1 MASSEQDD
9 VATIIPVSCD
19 GVKTHVFMDDSIEL
33 CGAVYHRSAKASR
46 REDLEVEEPITC
58 GDCSSFHFDTT
69 LAGMLG
75 PTLIGDQVVQMCQP
89 RQKRLLAPFGMMEP
103 LHHKQLPVDRVMR
116 LIQQRTAHGHLR
128 VSEHRIPARLLVLEP
143 APDAFPICSP
153 SSGSDMVDE
162 AAEPLAHGK
171 HPQTL
176 PLACSVKEGVELGAQ
191 GLTDRRRD
199 RHEFLRELE
208 ERVAQAGAHAYTREQ
223 HPQTL
228 SGAIETIRQDAPDAI
243 RGLPLDCSALEHA
256 VGLGQ
261 RGGTGLR
268 CVAEMPDPSFRTEAL
283 ILVNFYR

>member
-103 LHHKQLPVDRVMR
+103 L
-116 LIQQRTAHGHLR
+116 LIN
-128 VSEHRIPARLLVLEP
+128 
-143 APDAFPICSP
+143 
-153 SSGSDMVDE
+153 
-162 AAEPLAHGK
+162 
-171 HPQTL
+171 
-176 PLACSVKEGVELGAQ
+176 
-191 GLTDRRRD
+191 
-199 RHEFLRELE
+199 
-208 ERVAQAGAHAYTREQ
+208 
-223 HPQTL
+223 
-228 SGAIETIRQDAPDAI
+228 
-243 RGLPLDCSALEHA
+243 
-256 VGLGQ
+256 
-261 RGGTGLR
+261 
-268 CVAEMPDPSFRTEAL
+268 SFRSIAL
-283 ILVNFYR
+283 CA